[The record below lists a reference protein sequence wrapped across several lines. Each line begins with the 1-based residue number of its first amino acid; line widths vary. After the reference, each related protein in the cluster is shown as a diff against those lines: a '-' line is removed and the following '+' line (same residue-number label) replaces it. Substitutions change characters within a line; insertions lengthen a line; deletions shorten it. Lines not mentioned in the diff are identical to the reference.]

1 MNFSEVEKNDSEVF
15 KKSVDIPKFAENIK
29 AQNITD
35 FKEADKSIY
44 LEKNSIDNKVSSS
57 ILENLN
63 SEGINKVRDNYP
75 NVDRKLLEIGNDI
88 DNAQSPMDLQRQ
100 MSRIGKYKGTIA
112 ECMLKD
118 SLKNKFESVEDSQ
131 RIVSTPEGDTK
142 PDIVLVNAN
151 ESIIIG
157 KTVVNKGDDLFVE
170 VKCGDASYI
179 RNEMKHILKQVLG
192 HEGKSVVIVTKD
204 YYNISADKRAEF
216 EANLAEKGS
225 SICVLDVYSKDIE
238 KSIIENV
245 RR

>member
-75 NVDRKLLEIGNDI
+75 NVD
-88 DNAQSPMDLQRQ
+88 S
-100 MSRIGKYKGTIA
+100 
-112 ECMLKD
+112 MLKD

-142 PDIVLVNAN
+142 PDIVLVNAH

-225 SICVLDVYSKDIE
+225 SICVLDVHSKDIE